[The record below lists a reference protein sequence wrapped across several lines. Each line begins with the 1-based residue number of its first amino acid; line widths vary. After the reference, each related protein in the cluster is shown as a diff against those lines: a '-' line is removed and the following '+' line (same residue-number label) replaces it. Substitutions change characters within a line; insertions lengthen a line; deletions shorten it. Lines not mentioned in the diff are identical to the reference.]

1 MKIGLALLL
10 LSKSIGLVVFAEI
23 RARIKIWVK
32 FYQHILK

>member
-1 MKIGLALLL
+1 MGWLYYFF
-10 LSKSIGLVVFAEI
+10 LSPLELVAVFAEI